1 MINIEEFE
9 KLELRVGTIRK
20 AENFPKAKKPA
31 YKLRIDFGS
40 FGRKWSSAQITENY
54 SLIDLVGRR
63 IIAAMNLG
71 NKVIGTF
78 KSEVLVMGAE
88 DSNGNIVLIEP
99 DKEIENG
106 SVVN

>member
-40 FGRKWSSAQITENY
+40 FGRKWSSQITENY
-54 SLIDLVGRR
+54 SLIALVGRR

-88 DSNGNIVLIEP
+88 DNNGNIVLIEP
-99 DKEIENG
+99 DRDIENG
-106 SVVN
+106 SLVD

>member
-1 MINIEEFE
+1 MINIDDFG
-9 KLELRVGTIRK
+9 KLELRAGTIKK
-20 AENFPKAKKPA
+20 AESFPEGKAPA
-31 YKLRIDFGS
+31 YKLRIDFGP
-40 FGRKWSSAQITENY
+40 FGKKWSSAQITENY

>member
-54 SLIDLVGRR
+54 SLIALVGRR

-88 DSNGNIVLIEP
+88 DNNGNIVLIKP
-99 DKEIENG
+99 DRDIENG

>member
-1 MINIEEFE
+1 MINIEDFA
-9 KLELRVGTIRK
+9 KLELRVGTIK
-20 AENFPKAKKPA
+20 EAENFPEAKIPA

-40 FGRKWSSAQITENY
+40 FGKKWSSAQITENY

-71 NKVIGTF
+71 NKVIGPF
-78 KSEVLVMGAE
+78 KSEVLVMGTE

>member
-31 YKLRIDFGS
+31 YKIRIDFGS
-40 FGRKWSSAQITENY
+40 FGRKWASAQITENY

-78 KSEVLVMGAE
+78 ISEVLVMGAE
-88 DSNGNIVLIEP
+88 DNNDNIVLIEP
-99 DKEIENG
+99 DRDIENG
-106 SVVN
+106 SLVD

>member
-1 MINIEEFE
+1 MITIKDFE
-9 KLELRVGTIRK
+9 RLELRVGTIDK
-20 AENFPKAKKPA
+20 AEVFPEAIKPA
-31 YKLRIDFGS
+31 YKLRINFGPH
-40 FGRKWSSAQITENY
+40 GKKWSSAQITENY

-71 NKVIGTF
+71 NKVIGPF

>member
-1 MINIEEFE
+1 MINIEDFA
-9 KLELRVGTIRK
+9 KLELRIGTIK
-20 AENFPKAKKPA
+20 EAENFPEAKIPA

-40 FGRKWSSAQITENY
+40 FGKKWSSAQITENY

-71 NKVIGTF
+71 NKVIGPF

-99 DKEIENG
+99 DRNIENG